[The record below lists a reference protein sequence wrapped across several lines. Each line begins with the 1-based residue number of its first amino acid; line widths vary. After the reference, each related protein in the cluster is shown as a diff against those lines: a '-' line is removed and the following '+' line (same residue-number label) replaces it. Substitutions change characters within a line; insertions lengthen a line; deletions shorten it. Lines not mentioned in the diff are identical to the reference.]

1 MKKRN
6 FKFMS
11 IVMTAIMSIT
21 LLASNKGT
29 EAKAYTLEK
38 SKNARKT
45 LLENLESKI
54 LNGDKFSNVEVLEVD
69 NENSTLHELGNPEER
84 VRVIVELND
93 TPATLMLEDGE
104 QRTEELIEKVK
115 EAQIPIQEEVMNE
128 TGEEVRHTF
137 GNLINGFSIEV
148 KRKDIEKIEEVDGV
162 ARVKEVKIYY
172 PDVNS
177 AKEFTEALSV
187 WNDYGYKGEGLVV
200 SVIDTG
206 IDPSHKDM
214 KLTDSS
220 KAKLNEENTNIGLGK
235 FYTDKVP
242 YGYNFADE
250 NDEILDIGGS
260 MHGMH
265 VAGIVAANA
274 SQEEV
279 NNNAGVQGVAPEA
292 QVLAMKVFT
301 NNPEIEGAFSDD
313 IIAALEASVELDA
326 DIINMSL
333 GSTAGYRD
341 AEDPEQVAIKNAT
354 DDGVICVVSAGNSAT
369 SLDPYIVSGVS
380 DTAVVGS
387 PGLASDA
394 LQVASSENSV
404 ITLPALEANIGS
416 ETKLMGYTQCDVN
429 PMEVFPS
436 DKSLSLVDCG
446 FGNPEDFEGKDL
458 TGKVALISRGEITF
472 VEKQINAQAAGASA
486 VI

>member
-104 QRTEELIEKVK
+104 QPTEELIEKV
-115 EAQIPIQEEVMNE
+115 N
-128 TGEEVRHTF
+128 
-137 GNLINGFSIEV
+137 
-148 KRKDIEKIEEVDGV
+148 
-162 ARVKEVKIYY
+162 
-172 PDVNS
+172 
-177 AKEFTEALSV
+177 
-187 WNDYGYKGEGLVV
+187 
-200 SVIDTG
+200 
-206 IDPSHKDM
+206 
-214 KLTDSS
+214 
-220 KAKLNEENTNIGLGK
+220 
-235 FYTDKVP
+235 
-242 YGYNFADE
+242 
-250 NDEILDIGGS
+250 IGGS

-387 PGLASDA
+387 SGLASDA

-404 ITLPALEANIGS
+404 ITLPALEAN
-416 ETKLMGYTQCDVN
+416 K
-429 PMEVFPS
+429 
-436 DKSLSLVDCG
+436 
-446 FGNPEDFEGKDL
+446 
-458 TGKVALISRGEITF
+458 
-472 VEKQINAQAAGASA
+472 
-486 VI
+486 